1 MPAPAARLLRAP
13 KYRHYQP
20 KNLGVV
26 RINGRDHYLGPY
38 GTPESWERY
47 HRLVAEYLASGGVSL
62 PAADAGPPSVSVNAV
77 ILAFMKAH
85 VRHYCRSDGSQTGEL
100 RNFAD
105 SLRPLK
111 KLYGTTPATDFG
123 PKRLNLVR
131 DDMIESGLA
140 RNTINQ
146 RIGRI
151 RHVFKWA
158 TEQELVP
165 ASVFHGL
172 QAVAGLKRG
181 RSAARETDPVCTVP
195 DADVDA
201 VQSCVPR
208 QVWAMIEIQRLTG
221 MRPGEVC
228 QLRTR
233 DLDMAREPWV
243 FTPAHHKTECH
254 GKVRAIQIGPKGR
267 EVLKPWLK
275 ADREAWLFSP
285 SEARDERYAA
295 MRARRK
301 SRLQPSQKNRR
312 KAKPKRQPAERYTVR
327 TYHAAVRRG
336 CARAFPHSVISKIP
350 PRERTPEQLA
360 ELRAWQRG
368 HSWHPN
374 QLRHNMATRLRRD
387 SEGGLETA
395 GAVLGH
401 SDLATTLIYAERNER
416 LAADAI
422 ERVG

>member
-1 MPAPAARLLRAP
+1 MPATANRPLRAP
-13 KYRHYQP
+13 KYRHYRP

-26 RINGRDHYLGPY
+26 RINGHDHYLGRY
-38 GTPESWERY
+38 GTPESLERY
-47 HRLVAEYLASGGVSL
+47 HRLVAEYLASGGVTT
-62 PAADAGPPSVSVNAV
+62 PAADAGSPNLSVNAV
-77 ILAFMKAH
+77 LLAFLKAH
-85 VRHYCRSDGSQTGEL
+85 SGHYCRSDGSPTGEL
-100 RNFAD
+100 RNFID

-111 KLYGTTPATDFG
+111 KLFGTTPANEFG
-123 PKRLNLVR
+123 PRRLKLVR
-131 DDMIESGLA
+131 DDMIQSGLA

-146 RIGRI
+146 RIGRV
-151 RHVFKWA
+151 RHVFKWS

-181 RSAARETDPVCTVP
+181 RSAARETDPVRTVP
-195 DADVDA
+195 DAHVDA
-201 VQSCVPR
+201 LQSCVPR

-254 GKVRAIQIGPKGR
+254 GKIRAIQIGPKGR

-275 ADREAWLFSP
+275 ADRDAWLFSP
-285 SEARDERYAA
+285 SEARDEPYAA

-301 SRLQPSQKNRR
+301 SRVQPSQKNRR
-312 KAKPKRQPAERYTVR
+312 KAKPKRRPAERYTVR

-336 CARAFPHSVISKIP
+336 CERAFPHPVISKIP
-350 PRERTPEQLA
+350 LRERTPEQLE
-360 ELRAWQRG
+360 ELKAWRRAHYWG
-368 HSWHPN
+368 PN
-374 QLRHNMATRLRRD
+374 RLRHNMATKLRQD

-395 GAVLGH
+395 SAVLGH